1 MTKKIKE
8 EKEWLPEGCPSAKAG
23 LPITMGRDVKQ
34 EVK

>member
-8 EKEWLPEGCPSAKAG
+8 EKEWLPEVRPSAKAG
-23 LPITMGRDVKQ
+23 KLTTMGRDVKP